1 MCSSDLAK
9 ETLVAAVPE
18 KQKPKAKL
26 LAAAAIAGEKVK
38 KMSAKV
44 TAADETSACA
54 DYYTKA
60 GISSSLGACVA
71 TASSRRR
78 ALQAA
83 AYDVEVFFKSSE
95 ISTSKLTAAAIS
107 LEAAGV
113 TGVSTQTS
121 VDPVAE
127 LKAIPG
133 VPSNVVD
140 DFEAKA
146 TAAAADAGGEAAAA
160 DFPTKPDC
168 ATLLRWDWEEELS
181 PYGADCCG
189 GAVGSGACWHDVKNV
204 CEVPANYLPM
214 NKPANKFPVFDGT
227 DTCDTMIISYT
238 YYNEYASP
246 GTADKAFMAEDW
258 DEPGCPFSDKG
269 PSQRGAASETKK
281 YFGACCSDGKTS
293 CDGASSTVLAA
304 TAAAVAAVVALA
316 SI

>member
-1 MCSSDLAK
+1 MECSICFISAIPFPHDPICLHSIPYCCVAFLYSLFCSVALASSFGFVLKFPLPAPFFSPPPPSPPPPSPPPPLPPAAAPAISAEKKQEEAEKAK

-18 KQKPKAKL
+18 KQKPMAKL

-78 ALQAA
+78 SLQAA

-95 ISTSKLTAAAIS
+95 ISTSKLTAAASS

-146 TAAAADAGGEAAAA
+146 TAAAADPLPPPSGDDLILDEVTSEGARGGTSIAAIAA
-160 DFPTKPDC
+160 IVIVNM
-168 ATLLRWDWEEELS
+168 LL
-181 PYGADCCG
+181 
-189 GAVGSGACWHDVKNV
+189 
-204 CEVPANYLPM
+204 
-214 NKPANKFPVFDGT
+214 
-227 DTCDTMIISYT
+227 
-238 YYNEYASP
+238 
-246 GTADKAFMAEDW
+246 
-258 DEPGCPFSDKG
+258 
-269 PSQRGAASETKK
+269 
-281 YFGACCSDGKTS
+281 
-293 CDGASSTVLAA
+293 
-304 TAAAVAAVVALA
+304 
-316 SI
+316 

>member
-1 MCSSDLAK
+1 M
-9 ETLVAAVPE
+9 
-18 KQKPKAKL
+18 AKL

-95 ISTSKLTAAAIS
+95 ISTSKLTAAASS

-146 TAAAADAGGEAAAA
+146 TAAAADPLPPPSGDDLILDEVTSEGARGGTSIAAIAA
-160 DFPTKPDC
+160 IVIVNM
-168 ATLLRWDWEEELS
+168 LL
-181 PYGADCCG
+181 
-189 GAVGSGACWHDVKNV
+189 
-204 CEVPANYLPM
+204 
-214 NKPANKFPVFDGT
+214 
-227 DTCDTMIISYT
+227 
-238 YYNEYASP
+238 
-246 GTADKAFMAEDW
+246 
-258 DEPGCPFSDKG
+258 
-269 PSQRGAASETKK
+269 
-281 YFGACCSDGKTS
+281 
-293 CDGASSTVLAA
+293 
-304 TAAAVAAVVALA
+304 
-316 SI
+316 